1 METKKILKS
10 GEFLVSEV
18 EAKDVFIPE
27 EFNEEQRMI
36 AQTCKDFLDAE
47 VYPNLVALEKS
58 DRELMKSILK
68 KSGQLGMMG
77 ISIPEEYGGFGQNFV
92 TQMLVAETTGAGY
105 SFSVAY
111 MAHCGIGTLPIM
123 YYGNEAQRQQY
134 VTKLATGDLIGA
146 YCLTEPGAGSD
157 ANSGK
162 TNAKL
167 SEDGKNY
174 IINGQKMWITNAGF
188 ADTLVVFAK
197 IDNDRVLSAFIV
209 ETDCPG
215 VVIGP
220 DEHKM
225 GIKGSSTAQI
235 YFNDVKVP
243 VENLLGKRGEG
254 FRIALSILHMGRLKL
269 GANVLGA
276 AKKAINDSVRYANER
291 KQFGVLISTFG
302 AIKHKMAEQV
312 IRLFASEAAVYRVSK
327 DIDDLM
333 DKMKTECGDKGR
345 AAIEAISH
353 YAVEAAILKV
363 VGSEMLDFI
372 ADEAVQIHG
381 GMGYSAEM
389 DVERGY
395 RDSRINRIFEG
406 TNEINRLLVSDTAMK
421 RAMKGDFDLFGEA
434 EKFFNNLDKIDDG
447 KSPEETYFQE
457 KRRFIRNYKKIILIC
472 MHGAIKKFEKGLVNE
487 QEVMNNIAEMMMET
501 YLSESLA
508 LRVEKMELLK
518 GSSQVYRDMLD
529 VNVYDTAFKVRKS
542 ASDAVCSFASAD
554 SMSGFVNAI
563 ELLSKV
569 SCVNIKDA
577 RRRIADKLIEDNSY
591 KF

>member
-1 METKKILKS
+1 
-10 GEFLVSEV
+10 
-18 EAKDVFIPE
+18 
-27 EFNEEQRMI
+27 
-36 AQTCKDFLDAE
+36 
-47 VYPNLVALEKS
+47 
-58 DRELMKSILK
+58 
-68 KSGQLGMMG
+68 
-77 ISIPEEYGGFGQNFV
+77 
-92 TQMLVAETTGAGY
+92 
-105 SFSVAY
+105 
-111 MAHCGIGTLPIM
+111 
-123 YYGNEAQRQQY
+123 
-134 VTKLATGDLIGA
+134 
-146 YCLTEPGAGSD
+146 
-157 ANSGK
+157 
-162 TNAKL
+162 
-167 SEDGKNY
+167 
-174 IINGQKMWITNAGF
+174 
-188 ADTLVVFAK
+188 
-197 IDNDRVLSAFIV
+197 
-209 ETDCPG
+209 
-215 VVIGP
+215 
-220 DEHKM
+220 
-225 GIKGSSTAQI
+225 
-235 YFNDVKVP
+235 
-243 VENLLGKRGEG
+243 
-254 FRIALSILHMGRLKL
+254 
-269 GANVLGA
+269 
-276 AKKAINDSVRYANER
+276 
-291 KQFGVLISTFG
+291 
-302 AIKHKMAEQV
+302 
-312 IRLFASEAAVYRVSK
+312 
-327 DIDDLM
+327 
-333 DKMKTECGDKGR
+333 
-345 AAIEAISH
+345 
-353 YAVEAAILKV
+353 
-363 VGSEMLDFI
+363 
-372 ADEAVQIHG
+372 
-381 GMGYSAEM
+381 M